1 MNVNPML
8 KSRLRTLS
16 GLILVWLASP
26 LPAQELDA
34 RSVEF
39 LKQTSVHFWCA
50 HCYECHSDDA
60 AIAGKLEGDLRLDNR
75 AGVQQGG
82 ASGPVIV
89 PGKPDESVLI
99 KSVRYTDKALQ
110 MPPQEPLSA
119 EQIGILEK
127 WVGMGAGSAREE
139 YVGGCGKTWH

>member
-39 LKQTSVHFWCA
+39 FEANVRPLLVR
-50 HCYECHSDDA
+50 HCYECHSD
-60 AIAGKLEGDLRLDNR
+60 
-75 AGVQQGG
+75 
-82 ASGPVIV
+82 
-89 PGKPDESVLI
+89 VL
-99 KSVRYTDKALQ
+99 
-110 MPPQEPLSA
+110 
-119 EQIGILEK
+119 
-127 WVGMGAGSAREE
+127 
-139 YVGGCGKTWH
+139 